1 MLLAEAKRCSQRCFN
16 STLFQLRP
24 NAAIRL
30 LKLIT
35 ERKERKAAAY
45 AQKKHILSK
54 LNKNPQVKNQ
64 NVSSSEH

>member
-24 NAAIRL
+24 NAAICL

-35 ERKERKAAAY
+35 ERKAAAY
-45 AQKKHILSK
+45 AQKKTILSK
-54 LNKNPQVKNQ
+54 FKKAPPKVKNQ

>member
-35 ERKERKAAAY
+35 ERKAAAY